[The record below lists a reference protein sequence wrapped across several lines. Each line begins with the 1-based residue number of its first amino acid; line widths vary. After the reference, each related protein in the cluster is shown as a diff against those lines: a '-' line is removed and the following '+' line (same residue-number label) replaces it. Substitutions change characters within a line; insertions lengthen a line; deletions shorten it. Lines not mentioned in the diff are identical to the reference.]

1 MPSCQQEVQAWFPWF
16 CIHLHLV
23 KTLYIETKHFLFTIK
38 LKHWH
43 YLVLQYTDTLRIP
56 SPADVAATTFLSLS
70 WSGLLVDIYIYRD
83 QRPEVCNSDMVAI
96 LSV

>member
-16 CIHLHLV
+16 CIHLYLG
-23 KTLYIETKHFLFTIK
+23 KTLYIEAKHFLLTK
-38 LKHWH
+38 VKHWH

-56 SPADVAATTFLSLS
+56 SPADVAATTFFCNNPIY
-70 WSGLLVDIYIYRD
+70 GLLVDIYINRD
-83 QRPEVCNSDMVAI
+83 RRPEVCNSDMVAI

>member
-1 MPSCQQEVQAWFPWF
+1 MVS
-16 CIHLHLV
+16 LV
-23 KTLYIETKHFLFTIK
+23 LYTFVFGQNTFYS

-56 SPADVAATTFLSLS
+56 SPADVAATTFLCNDSYH
-70 WSGLLVDIYIYRD
+70 GLLVDIYINRD
-83 QRPEVCNSDMVAI
+83 RRPEVCNSDMAAI